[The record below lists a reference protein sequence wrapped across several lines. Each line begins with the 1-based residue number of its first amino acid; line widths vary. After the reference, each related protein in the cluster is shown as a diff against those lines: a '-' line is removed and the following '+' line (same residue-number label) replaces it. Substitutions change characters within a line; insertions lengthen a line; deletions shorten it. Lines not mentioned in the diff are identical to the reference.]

1 MTRRKADLTVFVVLP
16 TNMVKSVLFAVGHL
30 TLALE
35 FGLLFFKKNYTSF
48 GLSIFS
54 QVHGGAA
61 LCMELIR
68 CLNACF
74 KLIVFNT
81 LIFYLYSV

>member
-35 FGLLFFKKNYTSF
+35 FGLLFFFKKS
-48 GLSIFS
+48 
-54 QVHGGAA
+54 H
-61 LCMELIR
+61 
-68 CLNACF
+68 
-74 KLIVFNT
+74 
-81 LIFYLYSV
+81 